1 VPMSDLSTSTISIDA
16 PLENVRAILF
26 DLAGYPTWSTA
37 IKSAEVKQSDDQG
50 RATSV
55 KVSIDAG
62 MMKDRVLLN
71 YDWSQAPER
80 LEFSLE
86 EADLLT
92 AMNGAYITKAIDAD
106 TTSVTYELGVE
117 VSMPIPAMMRT
128 KAEKATIDQALAQ
141 LKAHAEE

>member
-1 VPMSDLSTSTISIDA
+1 MSELSTSTISIDA
-16 PLENVRAILF
+16 PLESVRAILF

-92 AMNGAYITKAIDAD
+92 AMNGAYITKAINGD

>member
-1 VPMSDLSTSTISIDA
+1 MRDLSTSTISIDA

-26 DLAGYPTWSTA
+26 DLGGYPTWSTA

>member
-1 VPMSDLSTSTISIDA
+1 MSELSTSTITIDA
-16 PLENVRAILF
+16 PIDAVRAILF
-26 DLAGYPTWSTA
+26 DLQAYPTWSTA
-37 IKSAEVKQSDDQG
+37 IKSAEVKASDDQG

-62 MMKDRVLLN
+62 MMKDRVLLK
-71 YDWSQAPER
+71 YDWSAAPER
-80 LEFSLE
+80 LAFSLE
-86 EADLLT
+86 DADLLT

-128 KAEKATIDQALAQ
+128 KAEKATIDQALKQ
-141 LKAHAEE
+141 LKEHAEN

>member
-1 VPMSDLSTSTISIDA
+1 MSDLSTSTISIDA

-92 AMNGAYITKAIDAD
+92 AMNGVYITKAIDAD

>member
-1 VPMSDLSTSTISIDA
+1 MSELSTSTISIDA
-16 PLENVRAILF
+16 PLESVRAILF
-26 DLAGYPTWSTA
+26 DLAGYPSWSTA

-117 VSMPIPAMMRT
+117 VSLPIPAMMRT

>member
-1 VPMSDLSTSTISIDA
+1 MSELSTSTITIDA
-16 PLENVRAILF
+16 PIDAVRAILF
-26 DLAGYPTWSTA
+26 DLAAHPTWSTA
-37 IKSAEVKQSDDQG
+37 IKSAEVKATDDQG

-71 YDWSQAPER
+71 YDWSAAPDR

-86 EADLLT
+86 DADLLT
-92 AMNGAYITKAIDAD
+92 AMNGAYITRAIDAD

-141 LKAHAEE
+141 LKEHVEN

>member
-1 VPMSDLSTSTISIDA
+1 MSELSTSTITIDA
-16 PLENVRAILF
+16 PIDAVRAILF
-26 DLAGYPTWSTA
+26 DLAAYPTWSTA
-37 IKSAEVKQSDDQG
+37 IKSAEVKATDDQG
-50 RATSV
+50 RATSL

-71 YDWSQAPER
+71 YDWSAAPDR

-86 EADLLT
+86 DADLLT
-92 AMNGAYITKAIDAD
+92 AMNGAYITKEIDAD

-141 LKAHAEE
+141 LKEHAEN

>member
-1 VPMSDLSTSTISIDA
+1 MPMSDLSTSTISIDA

-37 IKSAEVKQSDDQG
+37 IKSAEVKQRDDQG

-71 YDWSQAPER
+71 YDWSQAPDR

>member
-1 VPMSDLSTSTISIDA
+1 MSELSTSTITIDA
-16 PLENVRAILF
+16 PIDAVRAILF
-26 DLAGYPTWSTA
+26 DLAAYPTWSTA
-37 IKSAEVKQSDDQG
+37 IKSAEVKATDDRG

-71 YDWSQAPER
+71 YDWSAAPDR
-80 LEFSLE
+80 LEFSLD
-86 EADLLT
+86 EANLLT

-117 VSMPIPAMMRT
+117 VSMPIPSMMRT

-141 LKAHAEE
+141 LKEHAEN

>member
-1 VPMSDLSTSTISIDA
+1 MSELSTSTITIDA
-16 PLENVRAILF
+16 PIDAVRAILF
-26 DLAGYPTWSTA
+26 DLAAYPTWSTA
-37 IKSAEVKQSDDQG
+37 IKSADVKATDDQG

-71 YDWSQAPER
+71 YDWSAAPDR

-92 AMNGAYITKAIDAD
+92 AMNGAYITKAVDAD

-141 LKAHAEE
+141 LKEHAEN

>member
-1 VPMSDLSTSTISIDA
+1 MSELSTSTITIDA
-16 PLENVRAILF
+16 PIDSVRAILF
-26 DLAGYPTWSTA
+26 DLQAYPTWSTA
-37 IKSAEVKQSDDQG
+37 IKSAEVKASDDQG

-71 YDWSQAPER
+71 YDWSAAPER

-86 EADLLT
+86 DADLLT

-128 KAEKATIDQALAQ
+128 KAEKATIDQALKQ
-141 LKAHAEE
+141 LKEHAEN

>member
-1 VPMSDLSTSTISIDA
+1 MPMSELSTSTISIDA
-16 PLENVRAILF
+16 PLESVRAILF
-26 DLAGYPTWSTA
+26 DLAGYPSWSTA

-117 VSMPIPAMMRT
+117 VSLPIPSMMRT

>member
-1 VPMSDLSTSTISIDA
+1 MPMSDLSTSTISIDA

-37 IKSAEVKQSDDQG
+37 IKSAEVKQSDDQV

-71 YDWSQAPER
+71 YDWSQAPDR

>member
-1 VPMSDLSTSTISIDA
+1 MSELSTSTITIDA
-16 PLENVRAILF
+16 PIDAVRAILF
-26 DLAGYPTWSTA
+26 DLASYPTWSTA
-37 IKSAEVKQSDDQG
+37 IKSAEVKQTDDQG

-71 YDWSQAPER
+71 YDWSAAPDR

-86 EADLLT
+86 DADLLT

-117 VSMPIPAMMRT
+117 VSMPIPAIMRT

-141 LKAHAEE
+141 LKEHAEN

>member
-1 VPMSDLSTSTISIDA
+1 MSELSTSTITIDA
-16 PLENVRAILF
+16 PIDAVRAILF
-26 DLAGYPTWSTA
+26 DLAAYPTWSTA
-37 IKSAEVKQSDDQG
+37 IKSAEVKATDDQG
-50 RATSV
+50 RATSL

-71 YDWSQAPER
+71 YDWSAAPDR

-86 EADLLT
+86 DADLLT
-92 AMNGAYITKAIDAD
+92 AMNGAYITKSIDAD

-141 LKAHAEE
+141 LKEHVEN

>member
-1 VPMSDLSTSTISIDA
+1 MSELSTSTITIDA
-16 PLENVRAILF
+16 PIDAVRAILF
-26 DLAGYPTWSTA
+26 DLAAYPTWSTA
-37 IKSAEVKQSDDQG
+37 IKSAEVKATDDQG
-50 RATSV
+50 RATSLQ
-55 KVSIDAG
+55 VSIDAG

-71 YDWSQAPER
+71 YDWSAAPDR

-86 EADLLT
+86 DADLLT

-141 LKAHAEE
+141 LKEHVEN

>member
-1 VPMSDLSTSTISIDA
+1 MSELSTSTITIDA
-16 PLENVRAILF
+16 PINAVRSILF
-26 DLAGYPTWSTA
+26 DLGSYPTWSTA
-37 IKSAEVKQSDDQG
+37 IKSAEVKETDDQG

-71 YDWSQAPER
+71 YDWSAAPDR
-80 LEFSLE
+80 LEFSME
-86 EADLLT
+86 DADLLT

-117 VSMPIPAMMRT
+117 VSLPIPAMMRT

-141 LKAHAEE
+141 LKAHAEN

>member
-1 VPMSDLSTSTISIDA
+1 MSELSTSTITIDA
-16 PLENVRAILF
+16 PIDAVRAILF
-26 DLAGYPTWSTA
+26 DLAAYPTWSTA
-37 IKSAEVKQSDDQG
+37 IKSADVKATDDQG

-71 YDWSQAPER
+71 YDWSAAPDR

-86 EADLLT
+86 DADLLT
-92 AMNGAYITKAIDAD
+92 AMNGAYITKAVDAD

-141 LKAHAEE
+141 LKEHAEN

>member
-1 VPMSDLSTSTISIDA
+1 MSELSTSTISIDA
-16 PLENVRAILF
+16 PLESVRAILF
-26 DLAGYPTWSTA
+26 DLAGYPSWSTA

-71 YDWSQAPER
+71 YDWSKAPER

-117 VSMPIPAMMRT
+117 VSLPIPAMMRT

>member
-1 VPMSDLSTSTISIDA
+1 MSELSTSTITIDA
-16 PLENVRAILF
+16 PIDAVRAILF
-26 DLAGYPTWSTA
+26 DLAAYPTWSTA
-37 IKSAEVKQSDDQG
+37 IKSAEVKATDDQG

-55 KVSIDAG
+55 KVAIDAG

-71 YDWSQAPER
+71 YDWSAAPDR

-86 EADLLT
+86 DADLLT
-92 AMNGAYITKAIDAD
+92 AMNGAYITKEIDAD

-141 LKAHAEE
+141 LKEHAEN

>member
-1 VPMSDLSTSTISIDA
+1 MSELSTSTITIDA
-16 PLENVRAILF
+16 PIDAVQAILF
-26 DLAGYPTWSTA
+26 DLGSYPDWSTA
-37 IKSAEVKQSDDQG
+37 IKSAEVKETDDQG

-71 YDWSQAPER
+71 YDWSAAPDR
-80 LEFSLE
+80 LEFSME
-86 EADLLT
+86 DADLLT

-141 LKAHAEE
+141 LKAHAEN

>member
-1 VPMSDLSTSTISIDA
+1 MSELSTSTISIDA

-26 DLAGYPTWSTA
+26 DLAGYPSWSTA

-117 VSMPIPAMMRT
+117 VSLPIPAMMRT

>member
-1 VPMSDLSTSTISIDA
+1 MSELSTSTITIDA
-16 PLENVRAILF
+16 PIDAVRAILF
-26 DLAGYPTWSTA
+26 DLGSYPEWSTA
-37 IKSAEVKQSDDQG
+37 IKSAEVKETDDQG

-71 YDWSQAPER
+71 YDWSAAPER
-80 LEFSLE
+80 LEFSME
-86 EADLLT
+86 DADLLT
-92 AMNGAYITKAIDAD
+92 AMNGAYISKAIDAD

-141 LKAHAEE
+141 LKAHAEN

>member
-1 VPMSDLSTSTISIDA
+1 MSELSTSTITIDA
-16 PLENVRAILF
+16 PIDAVRAILF
-26 DLAGYPTWSTA
+26 DLAAYPTWSTA
-37 IKSAEVKQSDDQG
+37 IKSAEVKATDDQG

-55 KVSIDAG
+55 KVAIDAG

-71 YDWSQAPER
+71 YDWSAAPDR

-86 EADLLT
+86 DADLLT

-141 LKAHAEE
+141 LKEHVEN

>member
-1 VPMSDLSTSTISIDA
+1 MSELSTSTITIDA
-16 PLENVRAILF
+16 PIDAVRTILF
-26 DLAGYPTWSTA
+26 DLGSYPTWSTA
-37 IKSAEVKQSDDQG
+37 IKSAEVKETDDQG

-71 YDWSQAPER
+71 YDWSAAPDR
-80 LEFSLE
+80 LEFSME
-86 EADLLT
+86 DADLLT

-141 LKAHAEE
+141 LKAHAEN

>member
-1 VPMSDLSTSTISIDA
+1 MSELSTSTISIDA
-16 PLENVRAILF
+16 PLESVRAILF
-26 DLAGYPTWSTA
+26 DLAGYPSWSTA

-71 YDWSQAPER
+71 YDWSKAPER

>member
-1 VPMSDLSTSTISIDA
+1 MSELSTSTITIDA
-16 PLENVRAILF
+16 PIDAVRAILF
-26 DLAGYPTWSTA
+26 DLGSYPTWSTA
-37 IKSAEVKQSDDQG
+37 IKSAEVKETDDQG

-71 YDWSQAPER
+71 YDWSAAPDR
-80 LEFSLE
+80 LEFSME
-86 EADLLT
+86 DADLLT

-141 LKAHAEE
+141 LKALAEN

>member
-1 VPMSDLSTSTISIDA
+1 MSELSTSTITIDA
-16 PLENVRAILF
+16 PIDAVRSILF
-26 DLAGYPTWSTA
+26 DLAAYPTWSTA
-37 IKSAEVKQSDDQG
+37 IKSAEVKATDDQG

-55 KVSIDAG
+55 KVAIDAG

-71 YDWSQAPER
+71 YDWSAAPDR

-86 EADLLT
+86 DADLLT

-141 LKAHAEE
+141 LKEHAEN

>member
-1 VPMSDLSTSTISIDA
+1 MSELSTSTITIDA
-16 PLENVRAILF
+16 PIDAVRAILF
-26 DLAGYPTWSTA
+26 DLAAYPTWSTA
-37 IKSAEVKQSDDQG
+37 IKSAEVKATDDQG

-71 YDWSQAPER
+71 YDWSAAPDR
-80 LEFSLE
+80 LEFSLD

-92 AMNGAYITKAIDAD
+92 AMNGAYITKAVDAD

-141 LKAHAEE
+141 LKEHAEN

>member
-1 VPMSDLSTSTISIDA
+1 MSELSTSTITIDA
-16 PLENVRAILF
+16 PIDAVRAILF
-26 DLAGYPTWSTA
+26 DLASYPTWSTA
-37 IKSAEVKQSDDQG
+37 IKSAEVKETDDQG

-71 YDWSQAPER
+71 YDWSAAPER
-80 LEFSLE
+80 LEFSME
-86 EADLLT
+86 DADLLT

-141 LKAHAEE
+141 LKAHAEN